1 MKGLTMKQIFKS
13 RERLWV
19 SLFIISFAILLVT
32 PQLFTR
38 KVILGSDSIFHYN
51 RFYEAAM
58 QLKNGN
64 FSYFLSLY
72 GFQQSGRIVNA
83 LYGPFFAYL
92 QGGLILISG
101 TWFRYQIVS
110 RVLLHILAESS
121 MYALL
126 KQCKVKTSIAL
137 SLGLL
142 YATTFS
148 IQYWTMRQGFS
159 SWGAAL
165 LPYCFIPA
173 IHYVFYQRVDQVRL
187 ALSMALI
194 FQIHVLSALM
204 LAMMYLPFY
213 LYTFVKATTSK
224 KKETILKVLIAV
236 ILFLLLTVNV
246 WGVLLYLRGANHLLD
261 PFINREIGKNGID
274 GTARY
279 WLYTPISL
287 MVLLILQFIY
297 AIVNWKKLARWKR
310 ILHFIYFVFFFLS
323 TGLFPW
329 QYLVENGNTFAE
341 LIQFPFRFF
350 VPATILL
357 LAITGLTVTRF
368 VNWRKSIAVLLF
380 AFAGVGL
387 IQNIMDT
394 TDRVNSAAQDGELIS
409 IVKHTYV
416 EGDYQTI
423 SLTMNDSDLSQ
434 FLNLVVK
441 PTPDYVPIYGTI
453 GKQNTY
459 DLYYE
464 NIVTNQRTE
473 KLIKD
478 NYLVLT
484 WQADEGEELNLP
496 IVVYKD
502 SILTLNGKELDKD
515 DYNLSTIGTPTVS
528 SQEGKNKLEL
538 RYHEPEWLFVA
549 ISAPLIVLGIIGLQW
564 IYIKVKTQRVA

>member
-1 MKGLTMKQIFKS
+1 MKQFFKS
-13 RERLWV
+13 KEKLWV
-19 SLFIISFAILLVT
+19 SLIIIAFAVLLVT
-32 PQLFTR
+32 PQIFTR

-58 QLKNGN
+58 QLKDGN

-72 GFQQSGRIVNA
+72 AFQQSGRIVNA

-92 QGGLILISG
+92 QGGLVLISG
-101 TWFRYQIVS
+101 TWFRYQILS
-110 RVLLHILAESS
+110 RILLHILAESS

-165 LPYCFIPA
+165 LPFCFIPA
-173 IHYVFYQRVDQVRL
+173 IHYIFYQKVEPIRL

-194 FQIHVLSALM
+194 FQVHVLSALM
-204 LAMMYLPFY
+204 LVMMYIPFY
-213 LYTFVKATTSK
+213 LYIFVKASVAK
-224 KKETILKVLIAV
+224 KRETFVQVFIAV

-246 WGVLLYLRGANHLLD
+246 WLVLLYLRGTNHLLN
-261 PFINREIGKNGID
+261 PFINREMGKNGID

-287 MVLLILQFIY
+287 MVLLVFQIAY
-297 AIVNWKKLARWKR
+297 AILNWKKLAKWKK
-310 ILHFIYFVFFFLS
+310 ILHFIYFIFFFLS

-350 VPATILL
+350 VPTTIML

-380 AFAGVGL
+380 AFAGIGL
-387 IQNIMDT
+387 IQNMMDT
-394 TDRVNSAAQDGELIS
+394 TNHVKTAAQDGELIS
-409 IVKHTYV
+409 IAKHTYV

-459 DLYYE
+459 DLYYKNVVKNQSAEKRLE
-464 NIVTNQRTE
+464 NG
-473 KLIKD
+473 
-478 NYLVLT
+478 YLVLT
-484 WQADEGEELNLP
+484 WQAAEGEELNLP
-496 IVVYKD
+496 IVVYRD
-502 SILTLNGKELDKD
+502 SILTLNGQELNKA
-515 DYNLSTIGTPTVS
+515 DYRLSTIGTPIVS
-528 SQEGKNKLEL
+528 SQKGQNKLVL
-538 RYHEPEWLFVA
+538 SYQEPRWLVIA
-549 ISAPLIVLGIIGLQW
+549 ILIPILVLGVISLQW
-564 IYIKVKTQRVA
+564 IYTKVNIKKVA

>member
-1 MKGLTMKQIFKS
+1 MKQIFKS

-19 SLFIISFAILLVT
+19 SLFIIGFAILLVT

-246 WGVLLYLRGANHLLD
+246 WGVLFYLRGANHLLD

-394 TDRVNSAAQDGELIS
+394 TDRVKSAAQDGELIS

-441 PTPDYVPIYGTI
+441 STPDYVPIYGTI

-538 RYHEPEWLFVA
+538 RYQEPEWLFVA
-549 ISAPLIVLGIIGLQW
+549 ISAPLVVLGTIGLQW
-564 IYIKVKTQRVA
+564 LYTKISIKKVA

>member
-1 MKGLTMKQIFKS
+1 MKQIFKL
-13 RERLWV
+13 REKLWV
-19 SLFIISFAILLVT
+19 SLIIIAFAVLLVT

-64 FSYFLSLY
+64 LSYFLSLY

-126 KQCKVKTSIAL
+126 KQCKVKTTISL

-165 LPYCFIPA
+165 LPFCFIPA
-173 IHYVFYQRVDQVRL
+173 IHYVFYQKVEPIRL

-194 FQIHVLSALM
+194 FQVHVLSALI
-204 LAMMYLPFY
+204 LVMMYLPFY
-213 LYTFVKATTSK
+213 LYTFVKSPIAK
-224 KKETILKVLIAV
+224 KKETFVQVLIAV

-246 WGVLLYLRGANHLLD
+246 WLVLLYLRGTNHLLD

-287 MVLLILQFIY
+287 MVLLILQFLY
-297 AIVNWKKLARWKR
+297 AVLNWKKFARWKK
-310 ILHFIYFVFFFLS
+310 ILHFIYFFFFFLS

-387 IQNIMDT
+387 IQNMMDT
-394 TDRVNSAAQDGELIS
+394 TDRVKTAAQDGELIS

-464 NIVTNQRTE
+464 NIVTNQKAE
-473 KLIKD
+473 KLLED
-478 NYLVLT
+478 GYLVLT
-484 WQADEGEELNLP
+484 WQAAEGEKLNLP

-515 DYNLSTIGTPTVS
+515 DYSLSTIGTPTVS
-528 SQEGKNKLEL
+528 SQEGPNKLVL
-538 RYHEPEWLFVA
+538 SYKEPGLLFVA
-549 ISAPLIVLGIIGLQW
+549 LLIPIIVLGVIGLQW
-564 IYIKVKTQRVA
+564 LYTKTSIKKVA